1 MMSTLEFEEALGAAA
16 RRAYEHGR
24 WRSAG
29 LRGLAL
35 SVLVA
40 LMGLAMLGPS
50 GLWWA
55 PAVFAVWS
63 VVWWRG
69 GAMLRGGQLGLLA
82 GAGALLFPWSM
93 VRSCCAGAM
102 SGGAAACC
110 TRPGA
115 CSLVG
120 VGLGLALS
128 AFLPRGRLAQRG
140 EAALGM
146 ALGTLCL
153 AGCRCATLCVGE
165 AWGVVGALLASLV
178 LGVALRPVLVPNR
191 G

>member
-1 MMSTLEFEEALGAAA
+1 MSTLEFEEALGAAA

-82 GAGALLFPWSM
+82 GAGALLFPCSLGG
-93 VRSCCAGAM
+93 AGALVGTATTPTLPWSSKGTPM
-102 SGGAAACC
+102 GAGVAAGS
-110 TRPGA
+110 TPGA
-115 CSLVG
+115 G
-120 VGLGLALS
+120 
-128 AFLPRGRLAQRG
+128 
-140 EAALGM
+140 
-146 ALGTLCL
+146 
-153 AGCRCATLCVGE
+153 
-165 AWGVVGALLASLV
+165 
-178 LGVALRPVLVPNR
+178 
-191 G
+191 